1 MNNQSD
7 SMQYVKIR
15 DIGKIV
21 TGKTPPTKNKELWD
35 GEYPFYCIPD
45 FKTKYIDSTEKSL
58 SAKGIESLKN
68 NLIPK
73 NTIMVSCIG
82 TVGEVGIS
90 LSEGVSN
97 QQINS
102 IIVDEKKYNPEY
114 IYYCIKTKKKQL
126 ELFATSGSV
135 LPIINKSDFSN
146 FEIPIF
152 AKNIQDKIAFSLKT
166 IDEKIELNQQMN
178 ENLEE
183 IANTLFKSWFI
194 DFDPVRAKAEGRP
207 TGLSKEISDLFPN
220 YFEDSELGKIP
231 KGWKISSLEHFCES
245 VRDGTHDSPKSSE
258 VGEYLITTRNIVN
271 GEIDL
276 SNAYKISKED
286 YEDVNRRSKVDQW
299 DVLISMI
306 GTVGEVCLVREEPKF
321 AIKNLGLFKNRS
333 RLHGEWLY
341 YFLKSTYA
349 QTHLRSNLRG
359 TTQLYIPLGEL
370 RDFPFFCPPEDILS
384 SFGELTSVLT
394 DKIGHNLNENQ
405 TLSELRE
412 TLLPKLISG
421 ELKIPDVESL
431 IEEASI

>member
-1 MNNQSD
+1 MFDIGTLDQLAEITMGQSPKGSAVSTEGKVPLLNGPTEFGIDHPHPVQFTNDPKRLARKGDLLFCVRGSTGKMNWADQDYAIGRGIAAIRQKKPDTIHFIKGAIQVNLRRLTNAAIGSVITGIKKND
-7 SMQYVKIR
+7 LFKFECPIPDKKEIVKI
-15 DIGKIV
+15 
-21 TGKTPPTKNKELWD
+21 NKFLE
-35 GEYPFYCIPD
+35 
-45 FKTKYIDSTEKSL
+45 
-58 SAKGIESLKN
+58 
-68 NLIPK
+68 NLY
-73 NTIMVSCIG
+73 
-82 TVGEVGIS
+82 
-90 LSEGVSN
+90 
-97 QQINS
+97 Q
-102 IIVDEKKYNPEY
+102 
-114 IYYCIKTKKKQL
+114 
-126 ELFATSGSV
+126 
-135 LPIINKSDFSN
+135 
-146 FEIPIF
+146 
-152 AKNIQDKIAFSLKT
+152 
-166 IDEKIELNQQMN
+166 KIELNQKMN
-178 ENLEE
+178 ETLEE
-183 IANTLFKSWFI
+183 IAKTLFKSWFI
-194 DFDPVRAKAEGRP
+194 DFDPVKAKAEGRP

-412 TLLPKLISG
+412 ILLPKLISG